1 MLDPNQPDGLGLNRR
16 QILGLGAAGAITG
29 IGASALP
36 QKAFAQQPDDLVP
49 ASGALVPP
57 AQPGLS
63 YLVLSG
69 YDFTSREANRNRT
82 IGNTGAYTDGLSVV
96 CAPIHLPPGTIVK
109 ELTLSVLVTSAGA
122 ASFLRPHYQVVT
134 VDRGLNNIGTDI
146 TFATSP
152 DVQTKSSS
160 IDRIIGHGQQHNIGV
175 TLIGGTTAQIVA
187 AMIGYVGPPV
197 FVPIVPARVYD
208 SRLDMSP
215 DANGR
220 LAAGSNRTISIADG
234 RDVVTGAVD
243 VPDAVPE
250 AARAVAYNLTAAAP
264 QAVGFLSITP
274 GGAAETASSALN
286 WGPTS
291 PAVANAG
298 IVGVDDDRRV
308 KIFAGGPGSSTNF
321 VVDITGYY
329 I

>member
-1 MLDPNQPDGLGLNRR
+1 
-16 QILGLGAAGAITG
+16 
-29 IGASALP
+29 
-36 QKAFAQQPDDLVP
+36 
-49 ASGALVPP
+49 
-57 AQPGLS
+57 
-63 YLVLSG
+63 
-69 YDFTSREANRNRT
+69 
-82 IGNTGAYTDGLSVV
+82 
-96 CAPIHLPPGTIVK
+96 
-109 ELTLSVLVTSAGA
+109 LSVLVTSAGA